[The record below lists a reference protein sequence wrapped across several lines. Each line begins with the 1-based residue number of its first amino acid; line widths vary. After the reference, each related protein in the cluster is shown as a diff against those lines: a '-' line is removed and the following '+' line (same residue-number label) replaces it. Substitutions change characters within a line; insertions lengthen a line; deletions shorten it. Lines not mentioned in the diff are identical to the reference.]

1 MRVKP
6 VSREISSLVFFLNLA
21 LRQNQNVTIS
31 ELKETTLG
39 QNCAQKWAKRSKNSV
54 FCIF

>member
-21 LRQNQNVTIS
+21 QRQNQNVTIS
-31 ELKETTLG
+31 ELKENNFRTELCPKMGKTE
-39 QNCAQKWAKRSKNSV
+39 QK
-54 FCIF
+54 